1 MAPMILILLPERFA
15 ICRLPA
21 GATVEIPTGAPH
33 IGLRSI
39 TWTQEETSIVCLE
52 SEAPPNARV
61 EAGWRAF
68 SVRGPLDFNL
78 TGVLASLTGT
88 LAEAGISLFAL
99 STFDTD
105 YVLVRA
111 EACEKASQA
120 FLMAGYIVEKGKP
133 FYL

>member
-1 MAPMILILLPERFA
+1 MAPMILVLLPERFA

-21 GATVEIPTGAPH
+21 GASVEIPQDAPLF
-33 IGLRSI
+33 GLRSV

-52 SEAPPNARV
+52 SEVPPNARV

-68 SVRGPLDFNL
+68 YIRGPLDFSL
-78 TGVLASLTGT
+78 TGILASLTGT
-88 LAEAGISLFAL
+88 LAEAGVSLFTL

-111 EACEKASQA
+111 EACEQASQA
-120 FLMAGYIVEKGKP
+120 FLMAGYIVEKG
-133 FYL
+133 